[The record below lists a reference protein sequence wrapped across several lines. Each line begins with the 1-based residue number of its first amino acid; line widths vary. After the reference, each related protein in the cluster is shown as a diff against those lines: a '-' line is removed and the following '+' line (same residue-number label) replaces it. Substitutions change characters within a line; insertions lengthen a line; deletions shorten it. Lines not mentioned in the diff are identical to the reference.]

1 MAMTLLDYQEL
12 LRNLPQEQIVKLAKK
27 GDPRSWMAGDELR
40 RREEMYSAAAA
51 EQSEQETG
59 PRNIMEEYIAKASG
73 MGAAP
78 PQGPPGGPP
87 AQQMASAMPP
97 PPQAQSMAPP
107 MPQQPMAPPMPQ
119 PPMAQFQRGGPV
131 KGRNLARMG
140 RGGDTQ
146 LMHVGPGEVNRIGT
160 SVNPQ
165 TGLPEAFGLSSAAG
179 MALGTGAMWLAKRY
193 GPQVLKK
200 LSPNLRKLFGVK
212 GGKAATETIKSVGER
227 AGYGGATTVGGVA
240 GGLDPKTGYPI
251 SPGYPVTPS
260 SPMGYPRGKPI
271 PSMPSGATGAAA
283 AAPSAARNWLG
294 KLGSGAAYAGA
305 AGAGAALMPGFDEE
319 ETPVVPDPTVTG
331 PGAGDKG
338 GVGGSREEGTGSG
351 VRSFQDRIRATAP
364 GALQEIGQTIGQF
377 GVGLGQS
384 TGDAVDAVTSGFQ
397 NVLAVPEQMAQQRQ
411 RSLGEEGA
419 YDIAMRKLDV
429 DTEVARLVAQS
440 RATGKVLDREELLN
454 ILGKAGV
461 IYAGMPLAQQELL
474 ISQYY
479 DSYSRATGGGG
490 GLTGRPT
497 SFVDSSGTP
506 SPRRIYG
513 SE

>member
-12 LRNLPQEQIVKLAKK
+12 LRNLPQEQIVRLAQK
-27 GDPRSWMAGDELR
+27 GDPRSWMAGDELK

-51 EQSEQETG
+51 EQSEQDAQ

-78 PQGPPGGPP
+78 PAPQGPPVAPQQKPP
-87 AQQMASAMPP
+87 SMPP
-97 PPQAQSMAPP
+97 PPQTQAMAPQ
-107 MPQQPMAPPMPQ
+107 MPKPPV
-119 PPMAQFQRGGPV
+119 AQFQRGGPV
-131 KGRNLARMG
+131 DRLQGMG

-146 LMHVGPGEVNRIGT
+146 LMHVGPREVNRIGS
-160 SVNPQ
+160 SVNPE
-165 TGLPEAFGLSSAAG
+165 TGLPEAIDLGTAAG

-193 GPQVLKK
+193 GPQILGK
-200 LSPNLRKLFGVK
+200 LSPKMAKLLGAK
-212 GGKAATETIKSVGER
+212 GTKATTETIKSVGEK
-227 AGYGGATTVGGVA
+227 AGYGGATTVGSVA
-240 GGLDPKTGYPI
+240 GGNVDPLGWQA
-251 SPGYPVTPS
+251 VPS
-260 SPMGYPRGKPI
+260 ASAGTA
-271 PSMPSGATGAAA
+271 SA
-283 AAPSAARNWLG
+283 AAPGAARTWLN
-294 KLGSGAAYAGA
+294 KLGSGAAYTAA
-305 AGAGAALMPGFDEE
+305 AGTGAALMPPLFDEE
-319 ETPVVPDPTVTG
+319 ETPEETPVDPTATG
-331 PGAGDKG
+331 PGGAMKG
-338 GVGGSREEGTGSG
+338 GLGASRVEGTGSG

-384 TGDAVDAVTSGFQ
+384 TGDAVDAVTAGFQ
-397 NVLAVPEQMAQQRQ
+397 NALAVPEEMAQQRQ
-411 RSLGEEGA
+411 RSLAEEGA
-419 YDIAMRKLDV
+419 YDIAMRKVDV
-429 DTEVARLVAQS
+429 DS
-440 RATGKVLDREELLN
+440 RIAELAAKAKATGKVLDREELLN
-454 ILGKAGV
+454 ILSKAGV
-461 IYAGMPLAQQELL
+461 IYTGMPLAQQELI

>member
-12 LRNLPQEQIVKLAKK
+12 LRNLPQEQIVKLAQK
-27 GDPRSWMAGDELR
+27 GDPRSWMAGDELK

-78 PQGPPGGPP
+78 PAPPQGPPA
-87 AQQMASAMPP
+87 AQQQMPPPMPP
-97 PPQAQSMAPP
+97 PPQAQAMAP
-107 MPQQPMAPPMPQ
+107 QMPQ
-119 PPMAQFQRGGPV
+119 PPVAQFQGGGPV
-131 KGRNLARMG
+131 KGNNLARMG

-146 LMHVGPGEVNRIGT
+146 LMHVGPREVNRMGT
-160 SVNPQ
+160 SVNPE
-165 TGLPEAFGLSSAAG
+165 TGLPEAFLLSSAAG

-193 GPQVLKK
+193 GPQILSK
-200 LSPNLRKLFGVK
+200 LSPKMAKLFGVK
-212 GGKAATETIKSVGER
+212 GGKAATETIKSVGEK
-227 AGYGGATTVGGVA
+227 AGYGGASSIGGVA
-240 GGLDPKTGYPI
+240 GSGIDPKTGYPI

-260 SPMGYPRGKPI
+260 SPFGFPRGKPI
-271 PSMPSGATGAAA
+271 PSTPSGATGAAA
-283 AAPSAARNWLG
+283 AAAPSAARKWLG
-294 KLGSGAAYAGA
+294 KVGSGAAYAGA

-319 ETPVVPDPTVTG
+319 ETPAETTVDPTATG
-331 PGAGDKG
+331 PGGAKKG

-364 GALQEIGQTIGQF
+364 GVLQEIGQTIGQF

-384 TGDAVDAVTSGFQ
+384 TGDAVDAVTAGFQ

-440 RATGKVLDREELLN
+440 KATGKVLDREELLH
-454 ILGKAGV
+454 ILSKAGV
-461 IYAGMPLAQQELL
+461 IYTGMPLAQQELL

-490 GLTGRPT
+490 GLAGRPA
-497 SFVDSSGTP
+497 SFVDGSGMP
-506 SPRRIYG
+506 SQRRIYG